1 MSDAIEKKAPPIAF
15 LLECSDTELGNFE
28 LARLSEVANLR
39 REMLA
44 RFDRIVDE
52 SALAVLAAWLRT
64 IDRQELKRQLL
75 QSPNAKIEEIL
86 ARSREEIRNQGR
98 GQEEAKEDGP
108 MPSPWLV
115 RQRKY
120 LTDEERR
127 AAHSAAQAAVSEQR
141 IADGKCEKCSKPLD
155 PNSVREC
162 TKHLEMHRQRD
173 ARARQK
179 KGIQPGM
186 HGRQPGTLTAL
197 AASRDKRSL
206 AVLAKWGI
214 KPKHPPS
221 VLNAVREA
229 LLQHMPDKANAMTQD
244 QLFEQGV
251 IAKTTG
257 QKALAEMLEAGTIE
271 RIGAGSLREP
281 YRYWRKV
288 AD

>member
-1 MSDAIEKKAPPIAF
+1 M
-15 LLECSDTELGNFE
+15 
-28 LARLSEVANLR
+28 R
-39 REMLA
+39 
-44 RFDRIVDE
+44 
-52 SALAVLAAWLRT
+52 
-64 IDRQELKRQLL
+64 
-75 QSPNAKIEEIL
+75 SPNE
-86 ARSREEIRNQGR
+86 
-98 GQEEAKEDGP
+98 GQ

-120 LTDEERR
+120 LTDEEAR
-127 AAHSAAQAAVSEQR
+127 AARTAAQVRLGEQR
-141 IADGKCEKCSKPLD
+141 IAEGKCEKCSKPLD
-155 PNSVREC
+155 RNSTREC
-162 TKHLEMHRQRD
+162 TEHLEKHRQRD

-179 KGIQPGM
+179 KGIQPGT

-229 LLQHMPDKANAMTQD
+229 LLKRMPDKANAMTQD

-271 RIGAGSLREP
+271 RIGAGGIHEP

-288 AD
+288 KD